1 MKLIEKPL
9 VRTLVFPAVA
19 STAVYWV
26 LVSIAGQND
35 YYMYVL
41 TMCAI
46 NVIGATSL
54 NLINGFTGQFSLGH
68 AGFMAVGAYIAGSL
82 TKFARFPFL
91 GALALGFVGAAIAGF
106 LVGLPTLRLRG
117 DYLAIATLG
126 FGEIIRM
133 IIINSDKMGLK
144 FLEGPRGVVGI
155 KKLTTFGWA
164 FFFAV
169 VTVWVLAN
177 YIWSTHGRAC
187 AAVKE
192 DEVAAEAMGVGT
204 TRYKVMSFTM
214 GAAFAGLAGGLHAHL
229 LQLLHPASY
238 DFLKSCDFLVMVVV
252 GGMGNLTGSVLGA
265 LFVTVVA
272 EALRKALEFRML
284 IYAVGLICVMLF
296 RPEGLFGTREFNL
309 GWFKFLVWRKAASQ
323 AGGDSGGPA

>member
-1 MKLIEKPL
+1 MRAIENEF
-9 VRTLVFPAVA
+9 VRRFVVPAVA
-19 STAVYWV
+19 STALYWI
-26 LVSIAGQND
+26 LVSIAYRND

-68 AGFMAVGAYIAGSL
+68 AGFMAVGAYVAGSL
-82 TKFARFPFL
+82 TKFGHWP
-91 GALALGFVGAAIAGF
+91 FVGALLAGMAGAAVAGF

-133 IIINSDKMGLK
+133 LIINSDKLGLK
-144 FLEGPRGVVGI
+144 FLEGPRGVPGI
-155 KKLTTFGWA
+155 KRYSTFGWA

-169 VTVWVLAN
+169 VTVWILAN

-187 AAVKE
+187 GAVKE

-204 TRYKVMSFTM
+204 TTYKVMSFTI
-214 GAAFAGLAGGLHAHL
+214 GASFAGLAGGLHAHL

-238 DFLKSCDFLVMVVV
+238 DFLKSCDFLVMIVV

-265 LFVTVVA
+265 LFVTLIT
-272 EALRKALEFRML
+272 EALRKLLELRML
-284 IYAVGLICVMLF
+284 AYAVGLICVMLF
-296 RPEGLFGTREFNL
+296 RPEGLFGTREFSL
-309 GWFKFLVWRKAASQ
+309 GALRFLAPRRPVSQ
-323 AGGDSGGPA
+323 VGGDKSGAT